1 MKRLVFESW
10 LLLLCFEAVMRVRHF
25 KSLHRIVR
33 DYRRRTPHGGVPQSS
48 EELCR
53 AMDLACVFYFK
64 HVVCLQRSA
73 ATTILLRR
81 YGWDAELVIGTQ
93 MMPARFHA
101 WVEIG
106 DSVVNDKPYVA
117 QIFQVL
123 ERC

>member
-1 MKRLVFESW
+1 
-10 LLLLCFEAVMRVRHF
+10 
-25 KSLHRIVR
+25 
-33 DYRRRTPHGGVPQSS
+33 
-48 EELCR
+48 
-53 AMDLACVFYFK
+53 MDLACVFYFK